1 MSSPTDVEEDVH
13 GIVLKE
19 AFDDLNRR
27 NANKIILRTADH
39 REAILNGDL
48 LVLFSE
54 FFRDLLSSVP
64 KYNDGSPCVI
74 LPDVSVGAVHRLQ
87 DILSQGFCQDI
98 IRVEETKELLESFQL
113 LGVNIKN
120 IHYERIQAGSE
131 GSEDEVCL
139 NLSNYEGEAGKVREI
154 VGQKMKEGKRILF
167 SNTPDPVQEEQPDT
181 SLGNTFNMQNVPIKM
196 EINTEPAREDTVME
210 ETGEGVTKTG
220 ESSTEHV
227 EKDEGLGSTKPARGG
242 EIKNEV
248 SNPELECEKCGRPHS
263 DLVSLKKHLASH
275 FRVDLK
281 EKYSQSWNKETKK
294 CHLCDK
300 PMTNKEVFLLHVALH
315 HDKLNEVLKMKGMK
329 ELPSSRKVPYV
340 QSRSATSAATRTK
353 STTPSASSSG
363 SPSPT
368 LAPPQTPVQSGR
380 GPQVAATPASER
392 KPLDSECNFDLTC
405 QVCSQRQGSQSK
417 LEQHLCRHFMKE
429 LQESFGKLMNDMKCN
444 LCNNVFKH
452 KQSLLLHIG
461 CKHGKIN
468 DILRQRK
475 MKVLPA
481 QVLNNPSMAMQKK
494 LEVVKRER
502 VESSKGEETLSELSG
517 GSLPTNDLMAKYNNV
532 QDVLDKYKIKPKFG
546 SK

>member
-1 MSSPTDVEEDVH
+1 MNSPTVVEEDIH

-19 AFDDLNRR
+19 AFDYLNRR

-54 FFRDLLSSVP
+54 FFRDLLFSVP
-64 KYNDGSPCVI
+64 KYNDASPCVI
-74 LPDVSVGAVHRLQ
+74 LPDVSVSAVRRLQ
-87 DILSQGFCQDI
+87 DILSQGFCEDI

-113 LGVNIKN
+113 LGINIKN
-120 IHYERIQAGSE
+120 IHYEKIQTGSE

-139 NLSNYEGEAGKVREI
+139 NLSNYENEAGKIRDI
-154 VGQKMKEGKRILF
+154 VGQRMREGKRILF
-167 SNTPDPVQEEQPDT
+167 SNTPT
-181 SLGNTFNMQNVPIKM
+181 SNIKM
-196 EINTEPAREDTVME
+196 EINTEPAAQDTVME

-220 ESSTEHV
+220 ESPTEHV
-227 EKDEGLGSTKPARGG
+227 EKDEGVGSTKPARVG

-248 SNPELECEKCGRPHS
+248 SNPELECEKCRRPHS
-263 DLVSLKKHLASH
+263 DLISLKKHLASH
-275 FRVDLK
+275 FRAALK
-281 EKYSQSWNKETKK
+281 ERYSQFWNKETKK

-300 PMTNKEVFLLHVALH
+300 SMANKEVFLHHVALH

-329 ELPSSRKVPYV
+329 ELPSHRKVPDV

-353 STTPSASSSG
+353 STTSSGSSSG
-363 SPSPT
+363 SPSPI
-368 LAPPQTPVQSGR
+368 LAPPQTPVQSR
-380 GPQVAATPASER
+380 KGPQVPATPASEK

-405 QVCSQRQGSQSK
+405 QVCGHRQETQSK

-429 LQESFGKLMNDMKCN
+429 LQESFGNLMNDMKCN

-468 DILRQRK
+468 DILRQKK

-517 GSLPTNDLMAKYNNV
+517 GNVPTNDLMAKYNNV
-532 QDVLDKYKIKPKFG
+532 QDVLDRYTVKPKFG